1 MTRYLACLC
10 LMWLALGCEQ
20 LLPDIT
26 WERMMDQPK
35 GKAFRESPY
44 FADGKVMQA
53 PPEGTVPADHPIG
66 PRPLLEGLQGEDYV
80 SAVPVAV
87 DRPLLERGR
96 NRFETFCATCH
107 GIDGSGESL
116 VAHNMEFRKPPSLVV
131 EPVTSFPA
139 GRVFQVISAGYG
151 LMPSYAVQLP
161 ISDRWAVVA
170 YLHALQRSQ
179 STPLASL
186 PEPIRRRA
194 EESLR

>member
-1 MTRYLACLC
+1 MTRYLACLGLC
-10 LMWLALGCEQ
+10 WFALGCEQ
-20 LLPDIT
+20 LLPDID
-26 WERMMDQPK
+26 WERMLDQPK
-35 GKAFRESPY
+35 GKAFRSSEFFP
-44 FADGKVMQA
+44 DGKVMQA
-53 PPEGTVPADHPIG
+53 PPEGTVPADRVIG
-66 PRPLLEGLQGEDYV
+66 PRPLLEGLQGQDFV

-116 VAHNMEFRKPPSLVV
+116 VAHNMEFRKPPSLVTA
-131 EPVTSFPA
+131 PVTDFPS
-139 GRVFQVISAGYG
+139 GRVFQVIGAGYG
-151 LMPSYAVQLP
+151 FMPSYAAQLP
-161 ISDRWAVVA
+161 VSDRWAVVA

-194 EESLR
+194 QESLR

>member
-1 MTRYLACLC
+1 MTRQLVCLG
-10 LMWLALGCEQ
+10 LIWLALGCEQ
-20 LLPDIT
+20 ALPDIS

-35 GKAFRESPY
+35 GKAFRASPY
-44 FADGKVMQA
+44 FPDGKLMQA
-53 PPEGTVPADHPIG
+53 PPEGTVPADRAIG
-66 PRPLLEGLQGEDYV
+66 PRPLLEGLQGEDFV

-87 DRPLLERGR
+87 DRPLLVRGR

-107 GIDGSGESL
+107 GIDGSGQSL
-116 VAHNMEFRKPPSLVV
+116 VAHNMELRPPPSLIAP
-131 EPVTSFPA
+131 PVTEFPA

-151 LMPSYAVQLP
+151 LMPSYAVELP
-161 ISDRWAVVA
+161 VSDRWAVVA

-179 STPLASL
+179 SLPLASL